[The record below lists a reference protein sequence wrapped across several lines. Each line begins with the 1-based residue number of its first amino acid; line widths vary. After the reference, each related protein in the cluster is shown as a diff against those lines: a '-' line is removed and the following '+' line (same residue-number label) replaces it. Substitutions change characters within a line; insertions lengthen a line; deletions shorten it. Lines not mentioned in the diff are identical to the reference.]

1 MKIIGITG
9 SSGSGKTTLCEI
21 IKNNYNA
28 EIIDA
33 DKIAKQLSNDK
44 NSTYFKEMVKLFG
57 RDSLKSDGMLDR
69 KKIASII
76 YTDNEKRLS
85 LNNLT
90 FKYVVEKM
98 KEDMKKIK
106 NKDLI
111 IIDAPLLYEAN
122 VHKLCDFVI
131 AIVAENNNKVRRIC
145 MRDGIDEDFARKRL
159 GIQNKDEFYIKNANY
174 VIYNNKDIK
183 DLEEAFKKI
192 LEES

>member
-21 IKNNYNA
+21 IKEKYNA

-33 DKIAKQLSNDK
+33 DKIAKELSNDTS
-44 NSTYFKEMVKLFG
+44 STYFKEMVKLFG
-57 RDSLKSDGMLDR
+57 EDCLREDGLLNR

-76 YTDNEKRLS
+76 YSDNDKRLN

-98 KEDMKKIK
+98 KDDLKKIK
-106 NKDLI
+106 DKDLI

-131 AIVAENNNKVRRIC
+131 AIVAENTNKVKRIC
-145 MRDGIDEDFARKRL
+145 MRDGIDEEFAKKRL

-183 DLEEAFKKI
+183 DLEESFKKI
-192 LEES
+192 LEEA